1 MPWCTSSTVAPQ
13 GSLKGRLTIVDELTG
28 KRYQVPVSEDGT
40 FKSVDLKKITTGKD
54 DKGLKLYDPGYLN
67 TAPVRSSISY
77 INGYE
82 GIMRYHGYPIEDLAE
97 SSTSIEVSY
106 LLISWFIKILGPYYM
121 LVITKRREI
130 GEICGYRVY
139 EVSKSTRGSCVR
151 WTLRK
156 INHVGL

>member
-97 SSTSIEVSY
+97 SSTSIESH
-106 LLISWFIKILGPYYM
+106 
-121 LVITKRREI
+121 
-130 GEICGYRVY
+130 
-139 EVSKSTRGSCVR
+139 GS
-151 WTLRK
+151 LRFWD
-156 INHVGL
+156 HTTCWL